1 MNSIELM
8 KKEIEHQ
15 VEEIEY
21 QVEKLKISTLEK
33 NKNPSEF
40 LFVGSGDSFVSGLI
54 ASYESNFNCLCID
67 PLEIIINPTLSKN
80 KIVCFISIS
89 GKTKENILAAK
100 KIKKY
105 CKETIAVTANPTSS
119 LAKIC
124 MRVIKLDY
132 QKPSLAT
139 AGTLGFILTTM
150 VALALVKKSK
160 TVNNTKI
167 IYDKAEQ
174 FANYIIDKIKKYS
187 LLNKDQSFFF
197 LGNST
202 LFPIS
207 YYGSLKINEV
217 LGLKSSAF
225 SFEYFCHSPLFSLTH
240 TDILIIFSSKN
251 QHINKKAYKLNYLLN
266 KHKFYSFLIEIPF
279 NSNIEILFFSVFF
292 VQLFVYGLAKEKKL
306 KNCYFLEN
314 KELLKISSDLIY

>member
-8 KKEIEHQ
+8 KKEIEDQ
-15 VEEIEY
+15 VD
-21 QVEKLKISTLEK
+21 KLKISILEK
-33 NKNPSEF
+33 NKNSSEY

-67 PLEIIINPTLSKN
+67 PVELIINPILSKN

-100 KIKKY
+100 KVKKY
-105 CKETIAVTANPTSS
+105 CKETIAITANSTSD
-119 LAKIC
+119 LAKNC
-124 MRVIKLDY
+124 MRVINLDY
-132 QKPSLAT
+132 QKPPLAT
-139 AGTLGFILTTM
+139 AGTLGFMLTTM
-150 VALALVKKSK
+150 TALALATKSK
-160 TVNNTKI
+160 AVNNTKI
-167 IYDKAEQ
+167 IYEKAEQ
-174 FANYIIDKIKKYS
+174 FANDTIDKIKKYS
-187 LLNKDQSFFF
+187 SLNKDRSFFF

-207 YYGSLKINEV
+207 SYGSLKINEV
-217 LGLKSSAF
+217 LGLKSYACSV
-225 SFEYFCHSPLFSLTH
+225 EYFCHSPLFSLTH
-240 TDILIIFSSKN
+240 KDIVIIFSSKK
-251 QHINKKAYKLNYLLN
+251 QHINKKANKLNSLLN
-266 KHKFYSFLIEIPF
+266 KQKFYSFLIEIPF
-279 NSNIEILFFSVFF
+279 NTNIEIIYFSSFF